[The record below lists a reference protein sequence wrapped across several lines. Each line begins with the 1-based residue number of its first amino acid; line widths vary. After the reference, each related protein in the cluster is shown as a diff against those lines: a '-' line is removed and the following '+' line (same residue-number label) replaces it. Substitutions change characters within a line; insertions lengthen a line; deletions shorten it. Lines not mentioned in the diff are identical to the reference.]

1 VLLRSGGVTTPTA
14 PRSSTWVTVVL
25 AFLANLAV
33 AIAKSFAA
41 AVTGSAAMVAEAA
54 HSWADTGNEI
64 FLLVAE
70 RRAARAPDDAHP
82 YGYGRETYVWSMF
95 AAFGLFTVGAAV
107 SIWHGV
113 QSLLVPEPTDDYA
126 IAYIVL
132 GVSAVFEGISFLQ
145 SLREAR
151 RTAAERG
158 RGVLALVFRGSNS
171 TLRAVFAEDSAALIG
186 LAIAALSLLLHQ
198 LTGIAAF
205 DAIGSILVG
214 LLLAVV
220 AVTLIEQNR
229 RYLVGQT
236 VDDDT
241 RDAIL
246 QELLDSRVIERV
258 TYLHVEFVGPARVY
272 LVAAVDL
279 TGDDPESTLAERLRD
294 IALRIERVPYV
305 QEAVLTPSF
314 PGDAPL
320 HPRRPGPGSVA

>member
-1 VLLRSGGVTTPTA
+1 VTDETA
-14 PRSSTWVTVVL
+14 APANTSTTWVTVVL

-41 AVTGSAAMVAEAA
+41 VVTGSAAMLAEAA

-64 FLLVAE
+64 FLLIAE
-70 RRAARAPDDAHP
+70 RRAARPADAAHP

-107 SIWHGV
+107 SVWHGI
-113 QSLLVPEPTDDYA
+113 QTLITPEQTDDYT

-132 GVSAVFEGISFLQ
+132 AVSFVFEGISFLQ

-151 RTAAERG
+151 RTAADRR
-158 RGVLALVFRGSNS
+158 RGVLELVFRGSNS

-186 LAIAALSLLLHQ
+186 LVIAALSLLLHQ
-198 LTGIAAF
+198 VTGIAAF

-214 LLLAVV
+214 VLLAVV

-236 VDDDT
+236 VDDET

-246 QELLDSRVIERV
+246 ETLLDSGVIERV
-258 TYLHVEFVGPARVY
+258 TYLHVEFVGPSRVY

-279 TGDDPESTLAERLRD
+279 TGDDRESRLAERLRD
-294 IALRIERVPYV
+294 IALRIEEVPYV
-305 QEAVLTPSF
+305 QEAVLTPSL
-314 PGDAPL
+314 PGDEAL
-320 HPRRPGPGSVA
+320 VPRRSGHDPLVR